1 MNPDE
6 FVALIEHRAWV
17 PAAALVVGLLVRLM
31 KSDTKLPIDIP
42 PRARAW
48 VALGLGILSGVLE
61 HVATGRT
68 WTSAIVGGLVTG
80 ALAIIGHD
88 TLIASLRRGRELP
101 VPGLMAPPKLP
112 SLANTP
118 IPIDEDIAQ

>member
-6 FVALIEHRAWV
+6 LVALIERRAWV

-48 VALGLGILSGVLE
+48 VALGLGVLSGVLE
-61 HVATGRT
+61 KVATGRT
-68 WTSAIVGGLVTG
+68 WTSALVGGLVTG
-80 ALAIIGHD
+80 ALAIVGHD
-88 TLIASLRRGRELP
+88 TLIMSLRRGRELP
-101 VPGLMAPPKLP
+101 VPGLMA
-112 SLANTP
+112 A
-118 IPIDEDIAQ
+118 